1 MFCNNPYHTNTD
13 QESFDKNEL
22 QRNDLCIYALGQKLQ
37 TKLPVEHG
45 ILSVTCLNKHYV
57 HKQTCPSA
65 CGFVGRPTKKIRI
78 SVL

>member
-13 QESFDKNEL
+13 QESLDKNEL

-37 TKLPVEHG
+37 TKLQVKHG
-45 ILSVTCLNKHYV
+45 ILSVTCSNKHYV

-65 CGFVGRPTKKIRI
+65 CSFVGRPTKKIRI

>member
-45 ILSVTCLNKHYV
+45 ISSVTCLNKHYV

-65 CGFVGRPTKKIRI
+65 CGFVGRPTKKIRT